1 MKQDDV
7 LRLLASHKKELEA
20 LGVQSLALFGSVIRG
35 EARPDSDVDIL
46 VEFAKPV
53 GFFAFFEIRERLE
66 EILGCRVDLVTRE
79 ALHPRLREGIVK
91 EAVHAC

>member
-1 MKQDDV
+1 MKQNEV
-7 LRLLASHKKELEA
+7 LKLLVLHKQELEA
-20 LGVQSLALFGSVIRG
+20 LGVQSLAVFGSVIYG
-35 EARPDSDVDIL
+35 TAGPDSDVDIL

-53 GFFAFFEIRERLE
+53 GFFAFFEVKERLE

-79 ALHPRLREGIVK
+79 ALHPRLRDGILK